1 MNRKQFLEQPDVLG
15 LIDWL
20 IENLPTL
27 PVHLKVARSRFV
39 RKAIDCKVQ
48 GIEAVQAEYQ
58 WGGNWETV
66 KAELR
71 RLRIR
76 LRLAVRA
83 RDEFATHGACEAILA
98 WGNVDGAV
106 GFLKEQMHDKNLVNY
121 LKQCQALLALDRK
134 QQLNHLTKQ
143 KILRFGLR
151 SMPCSTPQAL
161 PSMTAGSVPPSRC
174 STTCTAKAP
183 APLRRRHWTSPGGQG
198 SDSKPTRL
206 KAWLQRYTATF
217 HHQSPPL
224 GTAPAPI
231 RLEYPR
237 GARRVRTIRQAASLG
252 RPLPRL

>member
-106 GFLKEQMHDKNLVNY
+106 GFL
-121 LKQCQALLALDRK
+121 
-134 QQLNHLTKQ
+134 
-143 KILRFGLR
+143 
-151 SMPCSTPQAL
+151 
-161 PSMTAGSVPPSRC
+161 
-174 STTCTAKAP
+174 
-183 APLRRRHWTSPGGQG
+183 
-198 SDSKPTRL
+198 
-206 KAWLQRYTATF
+206 
-217 HHQSPPL
+217 
-224 GTAPAPI
+224 
-231 RLEYPR
+231 
-237 GARRVRTIRQAASLG
+237 
-252 RPLPRL
+252 